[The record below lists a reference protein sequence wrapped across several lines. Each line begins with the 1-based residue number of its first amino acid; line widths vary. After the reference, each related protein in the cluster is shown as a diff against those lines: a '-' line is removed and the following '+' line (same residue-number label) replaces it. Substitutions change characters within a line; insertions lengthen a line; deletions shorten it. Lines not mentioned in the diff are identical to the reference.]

1 MARIYIANLWFEKC
15 YFSHLRFTLFNFC
28 NPPLLKTMANLANNW
43 WSSMAETYPKREREG
58 ISITLHAWLIFNS
71 PKALSCSLSFSNQ
84 ACNFSFRLYF
94 HVVVF
99 CLFVFFF
106 FWWCGG
112 QFGDGREGGGGCERH
127 HFWEIALIIG
137 NFMCIAIVH
146 SFLQKN
152 SNSILL
158 ICFML
163 YFHIKRCFSN
173 GSIRYRLQWSNETNL
188 R

>member
-106 FWWCGG
+106 FLVVWWPVWRWTR
-112 QFGDGREGGGGCERH
+112 GRRWLWKAPFLRDCIDNWKFH
-127 HFWEIALIIG
+127 VYCNCSFIFAKKFKLHPFNLFYAL
-137 NFMCIAIVH
+137 
-146 SFLQKN
+146 
-152 SNSILL
+152 
-158 ICFML
+158 
-163 YFHIKRCFSN
+163 FS
-173 GSIRYRLQWSNETNL
+173 YKKVFF
-188 R
+188 